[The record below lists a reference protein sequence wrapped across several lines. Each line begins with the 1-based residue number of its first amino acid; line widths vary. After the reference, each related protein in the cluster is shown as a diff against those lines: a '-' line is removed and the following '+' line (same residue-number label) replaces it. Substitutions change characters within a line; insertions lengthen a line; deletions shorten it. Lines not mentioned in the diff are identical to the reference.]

1 MPDAPSD
8 VPAGAPSDASADAFG
23 EPRSDA
29 LVVLCT
35 VPDEPTAERLAR
47 GIVEAHLA
55 ACVNVLGGVRSF
67 YRWKG
72 AVQDDREVQL
82 VIKTRRARFDA
93 LAAWIAREHPY
104 EVPEVLALPV
114 VAGASSYLRWLVEQV
129 DGEAA
134 DAPRDA

>member
-1 MPDAPSD
+1 MT
-8 VPAGAPSDASADAFG
+8 
-23 EPRSDA
+23 DA

-35 VPDEPTAERLAR
+35 VPDEATAERLAR
-47 GIVEAHLA
+47 GAVDAQLA

-72 AVQDDREVQL
+72 EVQDERELQL
-82 VIKTRRARFDA
+82 VLKTDRARFDA

-114 VAGASSYLRWLVEQV
+114 VAGADSYLAWMREQL
-129 DGEAA
+129 A
-134 DAPRDA
+134 

>member
-1 MPDAPSD
+1 MLADPSDDPSDAPSD
-8 VPAGAPSDASADAFG
+8 HSS
-23 EPRSDA
+23 SA

-47 GIVEAHLA
+47 GLVEARLA

-72 AVQDDREVQL
+72 TVQDDRELQL
-82 VIKTRRARFDA
+82 VIKTRHARFEA

-114 VAGASSYLRWLVEQV
+114 VAGAPSYLQWLDAQV
-129 DGEAA
+129 
-134 DAPRDA
+134 P